1 MKASGA
7 GDWLADLRA
16 VRRHHPL
23 APHTTYRIGGAA
35 DWYLE
40 AQSGLEG
47 LAAGCRRRGIPLT
60 PLGNGSNLLIA
71 DEGVEGLVVRP
82 VDTSIEVRGDVIA
95 ASAAARMVKIA
106 QAAEKAGLEG
116 MEWALGIPGTLGGS
130 VHNNAGCF
138 GSDIAATVL
147 RVHGVSGGGDKAT
160 WTREQCAFGYRTSA
174 FRQGSLAGGLVTGG
188 EFQLRQ
194 GDPAGIRSRMEEVQQ
209 ERRATQPVTGRS
221 TGSVFKNPPGDFA
234 GRLIEAA
241 GLKGRRTGGAMVS
254 VEHANFIVN
263 AGGARA
269 SDVAA
274 LVRLVQV
281 ALEDQFGI
289 HLEPEIEVLGRWPD
303 GIPEAYRVE
312 AA

>member
-1 MKASGA
+1 
-7 GDWLADLRA
+7 
-16 VRRHHPL
+16 V
-23 APHTTYRIGGAA
+23 
-35 DWYLE
+35 
-40 AQSGLEG
+40 Q
-47 LAAGCRRRGIPLT
+47 
-60 PLGNGSNLLIA
+60 
-71 DEGVEGLVVRP
+71 
-82 VDTSIEVRGDVIA
+82 VRGDVIA
-95 ASAAARMVKIA
+95 AAAAARMVKIA

-138 GSDIAATVL
+138 GSDIASAVVK
-147 RVHGVSGGGDKAT
+147 VHGATGEGEKAS
-160 WTREQCAFGYRTSA
+160 WTRQQCAFGYRTSA
-174 FRQGSLAGGLVTGG
+174 FRQGSLAGGVVTSG

-194 GDPAGIRSRMEEVQQ
+194 GDPAAIRSRMEAVQQ
-209 ERRATQPVTGRS
+209 GRKATQPVTGRS

-234 GRLIEAA
+234 GRLIEVA

-254 VEHANFIVN
+254 KEHANFIVN

-269 SDVAA
+269 ADVAA

-281 ALEDQFGI
+281 AIGERFGI

-303 GIPEAYRVE
+303 GVPEAFRVE